1 MPSADGKE
9 IRVVQ
14 DSSKTPDALSL
25 SEVAADNTGV
35 FEIRKGIYLDVLEK
49 QTYLA
54 HRHFRASLPDS
65 TGIEAG
71 FDAGPVYV
79 VYAEDSHVDL
89 RAGLT
94 LIDGRPVRETAVVPK
109 LFANY
114 KGPSS
119 DEFAS
124 APLIDDGSIVLPL
137 ASQRMG
143 NYCRWWLDSMGKL
156 FVCSKSSLLREN
168 LRGSSLD
175 VVVPELPMS
184 YQKQSV
190 DMLSWRPLVSANQAD
205 RLLRGRTVNSSGLT
219 FGGGQRIGT
228 QVREMARFL
237 DLLLPAPV
245 HRSRDR
251 SGELLFVTRN
261 ESSMRRILN
270 EDELLPGL
278 RDMGFRVVSPAM
290 LSLPEQIDA
299 FRNARIVL
307 SAHGAQLTNILFCR
321 PNTTL
326 IEIFPEGGVH
336 GSAFL
341 RIASQ
346 LGFNYYYVVGE
357 KVENKQSRKN
367 PNNADLIVDKE
378 AFLRFTKEIVDAEL
392 H

>member
-1 MPSADGKE
+1 MTED
-9 IRVVQ
+9 I
-14 DSSKTPDALSL
+14 SKSPAPLSL
-25 SEVAADNTGV
+25 SESLADNTGV
-35 FEIRKGIYLDVLEK
+35 FEVRKGLFLDVLEK
-49 QTYLA
+49 QTYLV
-54 HRHFRASLPDS
+54 HRHFRGSLPESD
-65 TGIEAG
+65 GIEPG

-79 VYAEDSHVDL
+79 VYATDSHVDIH
-89 RAGLT
+89 AGLT
-94 LIDGRPVRETAVVPK
+94 LIDGRPIRETAVVPK
-109 LFANY
+109 LFTSY
-114 KGPSS
+114 QG
-119 DEFAS
+119 AS
-124 APLIDDGSIVLPL
+124 AEELAAAPHIDDGRIVLPL

-143 NYCRWWLDSMGKL
+143 NYCRWWLDSVAKL

-175 VVVPELPMS
+175 VVVPELPIS
-184 YQKQSV
+184 YQRQAV
-190 DMLSWRPLVSANQAD
+190 DLLSWRPLVSSNREN
-205 RLLRGRTVNSSGLT
+205 RLLRGRTVNSAGLT

-245 HRSRDR
+245 RQQRDR

-270 EDELLPGL
+270 EDELLPDL
-278 RDMGFRVVSPAM
+278 KDMGFRIISPAT
-290 LSLPEQIDA
+290 LSLSEQIDA

-307 SAHGAQLTNILFCR
+307 SAHGAQLTNIIFCR
-321 PNTTL
+321 PKATL

-367 PNNADLIVDKE
+367 ANNADLILDK
-378 AFLRFTKEIVDAEL
+378 ANFLRFVREIVDAESP
-392 H
+392 

>member
-1 MPSADGKE
+1 MVE
-9 IRVVQ
+9 
-14 DSSKTPDALSL
+14 DSSKSDALSL
-25 SEVAADNTGV
+25 SEAAMDGTGIFEVRKGV
-35 FEIRKGIYLDVLEK
+35 FLDVLEK
-49 QTYLA
+49 QTYLV
-54 HRHFRASLPDS
+54 HRHFRGSLPDS
-65 TGIEAG
+65 SGIEAG

-79 VYAEDSHVDL
+79 VYANDSYVDL

-94 LIDGRPVRETAVVPK
+94 LIDGTPVRETAVVPK

-114 KGPSS
+114 KGASA
-119 DEFAS
+119 DEFAD
-124 APLIDDGSIVLPL
+124 APGIDDGRIVLPL

-143 NYCRWWLDSMGKL
+143 NYCRWWLDSVGKL

-184 YQKQSV
+184 YQQQTV
-190 DMLSWRPLVSANQAD
+190 DMLSWRPLVSANHTD

-237 DLLLPAPV
+237 DLLLPSPV
-245 HRSRDR
+245 RRARDR

-270 EDELLPGL
+270 EDELLPEL
-278 RDMGFRVVSPAM
+278 KDMGFRVISPAT
-290 LSLPEQIDA
+290 LSLQEQIDA

-367 PNNADLIVDKE
+367 PNNADLTVDKE
-378 AFLRFTKEIVDAEL
+378 AFLRFTREIVDAEL
-392 H
+392 GRREEA